1 MKIPKSLQETA
12 APVDPVPVEGGVEV
26 HLTLYP
32 EGESA
37 PRLFAGVFTSSPA
50 LDETI
55 EIPGEEGVYRVTDVR
70 RSVRGLF
77 EIKPD
82 ANGSVEAA
90 YERLVKRGVPFADE
104 IVFVVAEAETDVPEA
119 EDDENA
125 A

>member
-12 APVDPVPVEGGVEV
+12 APVDPAPVEGGVEV
-26 HLTLYP
+26 HLSLYSGE
-32 EGESA
+32 EGA
-37 PRLFAGVFTSSPA
+37 PRQFAGVFVSSPA

-55 EIPGEEGVYRVTDVR
+55 EIPGEEGVYRVTEVR

-90 YERLVKRGVPFADE
+90 YDRLVKRGVPYADE
-104 IVFVVAEAETDVPEA
+104 IVFVVAEIETVESGDKET
-119 EDDENA
+119 ETSL
-125 A
+125 